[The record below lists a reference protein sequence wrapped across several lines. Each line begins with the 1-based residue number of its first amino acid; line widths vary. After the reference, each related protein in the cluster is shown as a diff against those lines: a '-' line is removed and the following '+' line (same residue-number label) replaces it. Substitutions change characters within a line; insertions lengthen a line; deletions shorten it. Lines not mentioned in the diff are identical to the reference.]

1 MSDLL
6 LEHAVKYSSAELIAA
21 CNHIPG
27 SSYNA
32 NQEAATICSS
42 IRSSFFT
49 ITNLTDLGF
58 RDHQGRPLTTPITV
72 DPTNHPTGITY
83 FAFRA
88 TVDPSTIE
96 PTAASRNPASP
107 LNSGLPFLR
116 PSSMS
121 PTLPL
126 TLAVTL

>member
-42 IRSSFFT
+42 IHSAFFI

-58 RDHQGRPLTTPITV
+58 RDHQGRPLTTTITV
-72 DPTNHPTGITY
+72 DPTTRPTGIAY
-83 FAFRA
+83 FAFRS
-88 TVDPSTIE
+88 TVNPSTID
-96 PTAASRNPASP
+96 TRITKSNITIKFWLA
-107 LNSGLPFLR
+107 LP
-116 PSSMS
+116 
-121 PTLPL
+121 
-126 TLAVTL
+126 